1 MSKSIDS
8 LVDKEIKKA
17 MPRSNRKYYND
28 AALLKEDLSLD
39 SLNMVARFTGI
50 LDKLD
55 IDIDSFEDEELVEIK
70 SVSDL
75 KQALESKL
83 ALQ

>member
-17 MPRSNRKYYND
+17 MPRSRRKYYND

-39 SLNMVARFTGI
+39 SLNMVAMFTGI

>member
-39 SLNMVARFTGI
+39 SLNMVAMFTGI